1 MTNPSVRNL
10 VLYSCTFRKDLK
22 RTVKL
27 AQSIQKHNRANIP
40 FYVSVPEEDVALFN
54 EHLSPFDVTV
64 FNEKEIFEKNPKLD
78 ITKLYQIRGGLRQQ
92 VIKSEFWRLGL
103 SENYLVLDADCIFI
117 RDFDE
122 RDFIVKDDI
131 PYSIIHEG
139 RDVLQATDR
148 FGPKQIRQHFLN
160 DRVPIK
166 QALGRDG
173 VTYDFG
179 YAPFLWSTKVWKSLD
194 SNYLTPNG
202 MSFLDAVELCGSE
215 FTWYGESLINFRAI
229 PIYPREQLF
238 KHYHYEHQLWADQ
251 LLGYTEAILAKDCL
265 GVVYQSNW
273 ESWGDYG
280 PSNKSLASRVLRSTK
295 RLLKKLYFK
304 LRILPRI
311 LG

>member
-1 MTNPSVRNL
+1 MTNQPVRNL

-27 AQSIQKHNRANIP
+27 AQSIQKHNTTNIP
-40 FYVSVPEEDVALFN
+40 FYVSVPEEDVSLFRECLSAL
-54 EHLSPFDVTV
+54 DVTV

-78 ITKLYQIRGGLRQQ
+78 MTKLYQIRGGLRQQ
-92 VIKSEFWRLGL
+92 IIKSEFWRLDL
-103 SENYLVLDADCIFI
+103 SENYLVLDADCVFI

-131 PYSIIHEG
+131 PYSIVHEG

-166 QALGRDG
+166 QALGREG

-202 MSFLDAVELCGSE
+202 MSFLDAVEFCASE

-229 PIYPREQLF
+229 PIYSREQLF

-265 GVVYQSNW
+265 GVVCQSNW

-280 PSNKSLASRVLRSTK
+280 PSNKSVSSRVLRSTK

-304 LRILPRI
+304 LRILTRI